1 MAALAGGNVSI
12 QRLDGR
18 PLEIPL
24 GGDVTAPG
32 ATRVVRGEGMPVSKA
47 AGQAGDLHVTFE
59 VAFPKKLSEE
69 KKKLV
74 RQALA

>member
-1 MAALAGGNVSI
+1 M
-12 QRLDGR
+12 
-18 PLEIPL
+18 
-24 GGDVTAPG
+24 TAPG